1 MNARSCNAVRVL
13 DLTSESTAMDL
24 DVLDRCERTLDE
36 LERANGP
43 RALVTTGSG
52 KIWSNGLDLAWMADH
67 ENQMVDYLTRVQKI
81 LARLVELGVPTVAAV
96 NGHAFGAGALLA
108 LCHDTVVMRADRGY
122 WCLPEVDLGM
132 ELTPGETGLVCAKL
146 APAVVNEALTSGR
159 RYSGPDALAAGIVQR
174 TTEVDAVLAEATAI
188 ATERAAR
195 AGSTLRAIK
204 RGLYGGIADQL
215 RRDMAD
221 TLASGDAD
229 RMRAEMMAALRRP

>member
-1 MNARSCNAVRVL
+1 ML
-13 DLTSESTAMDL
+13 DLTSESAAIDL

-36 LERANGP
+36 LERTDGP
-43 RALVTTGSG
+43 CALVTTGSG
-52 KIWSNGLDLAWMADH
+52 TIWSNGLDLPWMLDH
-67 ENQMVDYLTRVQKI
+67 EDQIVDYLTRVQTM

-132 ELTPGETGLVCAKL
+132 ELTPGETGLICAKL

-159 RYSGPDALAAGIVQR
+159 RYSGPDAMAAGICQR
-174 TTEVDAVLAEATAI
+174 TAGVDAVLAEATAI
-188 ATERAAR
+188 ATERAAK

-204 RGLYGGIADQL
+204 RGLYGGVADRL

-221 TLASGDAD
+221 LLASGDAD
-229 RMRAEMMAALRRP
+229 RMRAEMMAALRCR